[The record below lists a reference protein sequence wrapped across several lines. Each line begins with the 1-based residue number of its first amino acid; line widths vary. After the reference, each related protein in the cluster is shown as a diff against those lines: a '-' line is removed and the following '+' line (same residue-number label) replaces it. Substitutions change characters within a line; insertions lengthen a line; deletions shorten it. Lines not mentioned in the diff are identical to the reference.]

1 MQITLK
7 AGGNLVERLPA
18 CASGTTAL
26 FNTGNASSVGDVMRE
41 LGIPADQ
48 RVLVILNGTMV
59 PRPDLASTLLANG
72 DRLSLM
78 PPIQA
83 G

>member
-1 MQITLK
+1 MLK
-7 AGGNLVERLPA
+7 AGGSLVERLPES
-18 CASGTTAL
+18 ASGTTAL
-26 FNTGNASSVGDVMRE
+26 FNIGNASSVDDVMRE

>member
-1 MQITLK
+1 M
-7 AGGNLVERLPA
+7 AWLPESA
-18 CASGTTAL
+18 KGTTAP
-26 FNTGNASSVGDVMRE
+26 FKIGHTSSVHDVMRE

-59 PRPDLASTLLANG
+59 SRPDLASTLLANG
-72 DRLSLM
+72 DYLSLM